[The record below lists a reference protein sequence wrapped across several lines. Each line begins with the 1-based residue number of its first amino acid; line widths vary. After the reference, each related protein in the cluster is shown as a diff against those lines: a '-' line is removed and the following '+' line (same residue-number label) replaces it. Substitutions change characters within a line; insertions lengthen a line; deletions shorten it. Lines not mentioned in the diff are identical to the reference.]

1 MVIFCRT
8 EPFTFG
14 NLNSPFMKPHL
25 LIFAAMLTLV
35 ASGQNIVLKPQSE
48 LAVSKAKVKLSSQR
62 YAEARDILE
71 EALKA
76 DPNSSDVYFYL
87 GRSYQGLGEGEK
99 AVTYFAKSNALTTE
113 WLKTAQPGSNEILKI
128 HTLQYQ
134 SRYAEG
140 QVKLLRMPRTMKDPV
155 RISGATN
162 SAFGDYLPMMDPTGT
177 RLYFTSTR
185 PDTGGS
191 APRSFL
197 KSKTSKKSTETEAVV
212 TESDEDIY
220 FVDKSGSDW
229 GTPVKL
235 PEPLNTEANDGAA
248 CFSADGQL
256 MVYGSCG
263 LSDGMGSCDIYYS
276 TLENGRWATPR
287 NLGDVVNSPEWDAQ
301 YSLSYDG
308 SKLFFVSSRCGV
320 YGETDLYVTERNI
333 FGEWGPAMN
342 LGGIVNTPFNEYA
355 PFISQDGKT
364 LYFSS
369 DGHPGFGGLDIFKT
383 VYDNGKW
390 SVPVNLGRPLNTEKD
405 DKYFTI
411 GGSGEVGY
419 FSSDLDGKSFDIY
432 QIEIPEEMRPQP
444 TIVITGTVT
453 NAKSKDRVGAYVMI
467 EDLDTQELIAINKSN
482 ATTGKYVV
490 VLPGGRNYS
499 VSANKEGY
507 FFYSQ
512 SFDVPKKVHYQ
523 EIVQDIELKPIEK
536 GTKVVINNIF
546 FETGKAALTPQSYLE
561 LEKAIDLLRTN
572 PTMVIEV
579 GGHTDN
585 VGDDATNMKLS
596 HDRAKT
602 VREFLVSR
610 GIASERAQA
619 KGYGESNP
627 IATNDTDDGRKANR
641 RTEFI
646 ILEF

>member
-1 MVIFCRT
+1 
-8 EPFTFG
+8 
-14 NLNSPFMKPHL
+14 
-25 LIFAAMLTLV
+25 
-35 ASGQNIVLKPQSE
+35 
-48 LAVSKAKVKLSSQR
+48 
-62 YAEARDILE
+62 LE
-71 EALKA
+71 DALKS
-76 DPNSSDVYFYL
+76 DPNNIEVYFYL
-87 GRSYQGLGEGEK
+87 GRAYQGLGQVDQSGKCFLKVSEL
-99 AVTYFAKSNALTTE
+99 ANKSRE
-113 WLKTAQPGSNEILKI
+113 SQPGTNEVLQM
-128 HTLQYQ
+128 HMLQYLA
-134 SRYAEG
+134 RYADA
-140 QVKLLRMPRTMKDPV
+140 QSKLLRMPKTMKEPV
-155 RISGATN
+155 KISGATN
-162 SAFGDYLPMMDPTGT
+162 SPAGDYLPMLDPTGT

-185 PDTGGS
+185 PDQGTG
-191 APRSFL
+191 AARSFL
-197 KSKTSKKSTETEAVV
+197 KSKTSKKSTDTAPA

-220 FVDKSGSDW
+220 YVDKVDSEW

-235 PEPLNTEANDGAA
+235 PEPLNTDANDGAA

-263 LSDGMGSCDIYYS
+263 LADGMGSCDIYYS

-287 NLGDVVNSPEWDAQ
+287 NLGNVVNSPEWDAQ

-308 SKLFFVSSRCGV
+308 SRLFFVSGRCGV
-320 YGETDLYVTERNI
+320 YGATDLYVTERNI

-390 SVPVNLGRPLNTEKD
+390 SVPVNLGKPLNTEKD

-411 GGSGEVGY
+411 GGSGEIGY
-419 FSSDLDGKSFDIY
+419 FSADLEGKGFDIY

-453 NAKSKDRVGAYVMI
+453 NAKTTDKVGAYVMI

-523 EIVQDIELKPIEK
+523 EIVKDIDLKPIEK

-546 FETGKAALTPQSYLE
+546 FETGKATLTPQSYLE

-596 HDRAKT
+596 HDRAKA
-602 VREFLVSR
+602 VRDFLVSR

-627 IATNDTDDGRKANR
+627 IASNDTDDGRKANR